1 MARIVG
7 ARSDDFAI
15 GTAMLFFLAG
25 MVGSV
30 LLLLMIAVTDGRK
43 RKAAAH
49 PHHLEDGGP

>member
-1 MARIVG
+1 
-7 ARSDDFAI
+7 
-15 GTAMLFFLAG
+15 MLFFLAG